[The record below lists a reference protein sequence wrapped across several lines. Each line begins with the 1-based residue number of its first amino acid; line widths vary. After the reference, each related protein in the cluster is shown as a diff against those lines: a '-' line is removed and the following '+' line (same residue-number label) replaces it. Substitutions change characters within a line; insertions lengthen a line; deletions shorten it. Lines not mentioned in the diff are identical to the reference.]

1 MGFLAMTPATDLT
14 VRRALEAA
22 GVEFIARMAEARG
35 CVYGSVDAYVF
46 HGDYTAPAPS
56 CSARIIRA
64 TISDNLTVGRQSSK

>member
-22 GVEFIARMAEARG
+22 GVEFIARTAEARG

-64 TISDNLTVGRQSSK
+64 TISGNLTVGRQSSK